1 MEGRRNSPRVI
12 VLEEVDVDIELLE
25 EDFRDGF
32 VPSTTEVSR
41 SEVSS
46 TLVVSAGQQR

>member
-1 MEGRRNSPRVI
+1 MEGRRKSPGVV
-12 VLEEVDVDIELLE
+12 VLEEVDVDIEFLE
-25 EDFRDGF
+25 EDFRNGF
-32 VPSTTEVSR
+32 IPSTTEVSR